1 MEEVSLHGEDNC
13 ELGWLEG
20 IEALPNSIHSSLLPA
35 IRTVVQVES
44 SLEMVSSYLK
54 FLEKHSPPLPSH
66 LSAACVIA
74 RLLVQQKDFAAS
86 LLLRE
91 KEYNPYMICSSSSVV
106 GWHIYMT
113 EFIVNSLCEA
123 LILRTSSPLNDDVA
137 GIESPLVTLVV
148 PQNANKDTQ
157 GLLHITLHRIVLDAV
172 LLILS
177 LCSNGEIND
186 KCKNPTVER
195 MIQILLPN
203 VKGKEIFASDM
214 GIASIIQEKW

>member
-35 IRTVVQVES
+35 IRTTVQVES
-44 SLEMVSSYLK
+44 SLEVVSSYLK
-54 FLEKHSPPLPSH
+54 FLEKHFLPLPSH

-74 RLLVQQKDFAAS
+74 RLLVQRKDFAAS

-106 GWHIYMT
+106 GWHTYMT

-123 LILRTSSPLNDDVA
+123 LIVRTSSPLNDDVA

-148 PQNANKDTQ
+148 PQNASKDTQ
-157 GLLHITLHRIVLDAV
+157 GLLHIKLDAV

-186 KCKNPTVER
+186 KCKNPTIER
-195 MIQILLPN
+195 MIQILLPF
-203 VKGKEIFASDM
+203 VT
-214 GIASIIQEKW
+214 

>member
-35 IRTVVQVES
+35 IRTAVQVES
-44 SLEMVSSYLK
+44 SLEVVSSYLK

-74 RLLVQQKDFAAS
+74 RLLVQRKDFAAS

-113 EFIVNSLCEA
+113 EFIVNSLREA
-123 LILRTSSPLNDDVA
+123 LILGTSSPLNDDVA

-148 PQNANKDTQ
+148 PQNASKDTQ
-157 GLLHITLHRIVLDAV
+157 GLLHITLDAV

-177 LCSNGEIND
+177 LCSNGKIID
-186 KCKNPTVER
+186 KCKNLTVER
-195 MIQILLPN
+195 MIQILLPF
-203 VKGKEIFASDM
+203 VT
-214 GIASIIQEKW
+214 